1 MPFVVDMASNGFAIG
16 ASQESPSAE
25 PGKGYFMENGRMYGG
40 WHRGQ
45 CLYPIDEPE
54 LDRLDAMHKLLLVTR
69 GYNLYSPRINLDNI
83 EKLRILDIGC
93 GTGMWSLDVA
103 KRFFSSGD
111 SLVHGVDLSTL
122 MQASQIYPNN
132 KFEAMDIEEPWH
144 TKIREGSYHLI
155 HARMLA
161 GCIHIDSWPRIYH
174 EAFRALV
181 PGTGW
186 IEHVEVDW
194 NPYNDVGPVSPRLRF
209 WIDELFDAMDQI
221 KRPLRINP
229 QATQQALANA
239 GFVDIKQEVL
249 HMFVNGGAKNPYDID
264 VGRWF
269 NLCLHKS
276 FMNISLAPFFRIKK
290 WKPEQIEQLKEDVLD
305 EIGER
310 ANRSYCKL
318 YIWTAR
324 KPLHQISPMSR

>member
-1 MPFVVDMASNGFAIG
+1 MASNGYAIG
-16 ASQESPSAE
+16 ASQESPSTE
-25 PGKGYFMENGRMYGG
+25 PGKGYFMENGR
-40 WHRGQ
+40 
-45 CLYPIDEPE
+45 
-54 LDRLDAMHKLLLVTR
+54 
-69 GYNLYSPRINLDNI
+69 
-83 EKLRILDIGC
+83 C

-103 KRFFSSGD
+103 KRFFSRGD
-111 SLVHGVDLSTL
+111 SLIHGVDLSTL

-144 TKIREGSYHLI
+144 TDNRQN
-155 HARMLA
+155 
-161 GCIHIDSWPRIYH
+161 
-174 EAFRALV
+174 RALV

-194 NPYNDVGPVSPRLRF
+194 NPYNDTGPVSPRLRY

-221 KRPLRINP
+221 KRPLRLDP
-229 QATQQALANA
+229 PATQQALANA

-249 HMFVNGGAKNPYDID
+249 HMFVNGGAINPYDID

-276 FMNISLAPFFRIKK
+276 FMNISLAPFFRVKK

-310 ANRSYCKL
+310 NNRSYCKL
-318 YIWTAR
+318 
-324 KPLHQISPMSR
+324 

>member
-1 MPFVVDMASNGFAIG
+1 MASNGYAIG
-16 ASQESPSAE
+16 PSQESPSTE

-45 CLYPIDEPE
+45 CLFPIDEVATSEERGQHIARQSELTGKFPKPE
-54 LDRLDAMHKLLLVTR
+54 LDRLDAMHKFVLVAR
-69 GYNLYSPRINLDNI
+69 SYNLYSPHISLGEIKNL
-83 EKLRILDIGC
+83 RVLDLGC
-93 GTGMWSLDVA
+93 GTGMWALDMA
-103 KRFFSSGD
+103 KRFFNSGG
-111 SLVHGVDLSTL
+111 SLIHGVDLSTL
-122 MQASQIYPNN
+122 MQASEIYPNN

-144 TKIREGSYHLI
+144 SKISEGSYHLI

-161 GCIHIDSWPRIYH
+161 GSIHIDSWPRVYH

-181 PGTGW
+181 PGSGW

-194 NPYNDVGPVSPRLRF
+194 NPCNDEGPVSPHLRF
-209 WIDELFDAMDQI
+209 WADTLLDAMDQI
-221 KRPLRINP
+221 KRPLRLDP

-239 GFVDIKQEVL
+239 GFIEIKQEVIRV
-249 HMFVNGGAKNPYDID
+249 FVNGGAKNPYDID

-276 FMNISLAPFFRIKK
+276 FMNISLAPLFRVKK
-290 WKPEQIEQLKEDVLD
+290 WKPEQIEALREDVLD

-310 ANRSYCKL
+310 TNRSYCKL
-318 YIWTAR
+318 
-324 KPLHQISPMSR
+324 